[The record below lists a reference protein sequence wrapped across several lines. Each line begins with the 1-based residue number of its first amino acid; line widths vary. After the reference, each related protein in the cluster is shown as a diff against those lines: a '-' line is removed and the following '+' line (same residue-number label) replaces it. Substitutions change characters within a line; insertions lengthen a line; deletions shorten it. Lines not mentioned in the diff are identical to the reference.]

1 MNREIFI
8 CGGGYSLQGF
18 DFNKLKNKTTIAV
31 NKSHS
36 YVPNL
41 DYFITIDFTAL
52 RKIKP
57 VNPSATKIFIANFSV
72 PSLKEI
78 NGRIVD
84 TRWNL
89 VYDLKNFDLVV
100 KSRKAEGI
108 GLTFKDFRTG
118 NNSGYCALQFAVAM
132 GFNPIYLLGIDLTVS
147 NKTHF
152 HSGYGESPEKFIL
165 KLNNYYRAFK
175 MGLSALKQLRPDI
188 KVYNCSPISKLNAI
202 LEYKSLEK
210 VLK

>member
-18 DFNKLKNKTTIAV
+18 NFNKLKNKTTIAV

-57 VNPSATKIFIANFSV
+57 VTSAVTKIFVANFSV
-72 PSLKEI
+72 SALQEI
-78 NGRIVD
+78 EGRIVD

-118 NNSGYCALQFAVAM
+118 NNSGYCALQFAIVM
-132 GFNPIYLLGIDLTVS
+132 GFNPIYLLGIDLVAP
-147 NKTHF
+147 KATHF
-152 HSGYGESPEKFIL
+152 HSGYNESIESFRQKL
-165 KLNNYYRAFK
+165 KKYYDNFVI
-175 MGLSALKQLRPDI
+175 GINELKIQRPDI
-188 KVYNCSPISKLNAI
+188 KIVSCSKISKLNTI
-202 LEYKSLEK
+202 IEYKSLDK